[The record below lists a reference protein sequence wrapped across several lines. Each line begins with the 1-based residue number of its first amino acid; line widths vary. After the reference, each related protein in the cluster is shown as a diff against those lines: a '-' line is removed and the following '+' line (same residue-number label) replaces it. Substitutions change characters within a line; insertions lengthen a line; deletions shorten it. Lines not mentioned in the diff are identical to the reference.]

1 MIKEIINEFNPMS
14 ISIEINK
21 HKEYYESVVSF
32 LDEKQ
37 LKYISKD
44 ILDEMINRNTIV
56 KVCCYPI
63 TPIGFY
69 DIFHYDLDIAL
80 ELMYNALK
88 DE

>member
-56 KVCCYPI
+56 NVCCYP
-63 TPIGFY
+63 FY